1 MKRAPLTALLAGF
14 FAANLTY
21 ASQDV
26 EVISSVLPL
35 FATPTT
41 LDRIGRVVA
50 PVMVNGRG
58 PFRLV
63 VDTGANRSTISS
75 ELAEKLGLDYASAP
89 KVLLNGVT
97 GSAPVPAV
105 NIERVEAGD
114 LLLENQRMPVVSTQ
128 IMGGADG
135 ILGIASLRDE
145 RILIDFERDLVQI
158 SRSRAGLTA
167 DFLRIKAER
176 IEPGLLVAKIR
187 IGRTKALAVIDTGA
201 EVTLGNLALMRAL
214 RAGQRKEQRDAAT
227 TVYGATHDTHVGQR
241 HPVPRITIGSVVI
254 RDVRV
259 TFGDFHIFEVWE
271 MLDEPVLLL
280 GMDVLGTVDTLVIDF
295 RRSEIHIRS

>member
-14 FAANLTY
+14 LAVNVTF

-26 EVISSVLPL
+26 EVVSAGLPL

-75 ELAEKLGLDYASAP
+75 DLAAKLGLDTTTGP
-89 KVLLNGVT
+89 MVLLNGVT
-97 GSAPVPAV
+97 GSAQVPAV
-105 NIERVEAGD
+105 NIERMEAGD
-114 LLLENQRMPVVSTQ
+114 LLLENQRMPVVSPHV
-128 IMGGADG
+128 MGGADG

-145 RILIDFERDLVQI
+145 RILIDFKRDRVQI
-158 SRSRAGLTA
+158 SRSRAGLTPE
-167 DFLRIKAER
+167 FLRIKAKR
-176 IEPGLLVAKIR
+176 IDSGLLVAKVR
-187 IGRTKALAVIDTGA
+187 IGRVKALAIVDTGA
-201 EVTLGNLALMRAL
+201 EVTLGNLALKKAL
-214 RAGQRKEQRDAAT
+214 RVRQRKSGQDATT
-227 TVYGATHDTHVGQR
+227 TVYGATEDTDTGAR
-241 HPVPRITIGSVVI
+241 HAVPRITLGNAVI

-259 TFGDFHIFEVWE
+259 TFGDFHIFEVWD
-271 MLDEPVLLL
+271 MVDEPVLLL
-280 GMDVLGTVDTLVIDF
+280 GMDVIGTVDTLVIDF